1 MVTLSREACGW
12 LCRTGVAA
20 VCLLASCTAS
30 SAAHT
35 CRAEGSSAL
44 VLGILAPVAVEMRVR
59 VPHDGLWR
67 APQSTFVCSDTLL
80 VMDAKRK
87 PLPRATGD
95 PQQGQFSWRPGG
107 IVQLSP
113 EDAGRKL
120 VVCYEYAPR
129 RVAVLDAVIP
139 ADYPDAVPMLEQALA
154 EELSKRGFI
163 IVPARVVADAA
174 AAVAL
179 GPASPGALPPA
190 EKLATLAQRLNA
202 AYVLVPGVAIARGS
216 EFGTLDTE
224 IELPRDRV
232 GERHPRNPLED
243 EPTLI
248 LPVTRDRLYGAV
260 LLSVVDGVTGALVTD
275 LAVSASQRVRFRRF
289 SPARRSLVRNL
300 AGQVVTAW
308 RAPPQ

>member
-12 LCRTGVAA
+12 LCRAGAA
-20 VCLLASCTAS
+20 VACLVASCTAPF
-30 SAAHT
+30 AAYT
-35 CRAEGSSAL
+35 CRAEDTSSL
-44 VLGILAPVAVEMRVR
+44 CLGVLAPVAVEMRVR
-59 VPHDGLWR
+59 VPDGGLWR

-80 VMDAKRK
+80 VFDAERK
-87 PLPRATGD
+87 PLPRAAGE

-120 VVCYEYAPR
+120 IVCYEYAPR
-129 RVAVLDAVIP
+129 RVAVLAAVIP

-154 EELSKRGFI
+154 EELGKRGFI
-163 IVPARVVADAA
+163 TVPPRAVADAA
-174 AAVAL
+174 AAVDL
-179 GPASPGALPPA
+179 GPASPRALPPA
-190 EKLATLAQRLNA
+190 EKLATLAERLNA
-202 AYVLVPGVAIARGS
+202 AYLLVPGVAIARSS

-232 GERHPRNPLED
+232 GEKHPRNPLEK
-243 EPTLI
+243 EPTLV

-260 LLSVVDGVTGALVTD
+260 RLRVVNGATGAVLDD

-308 RAPPQ
+308 RAPPH